1 MSIFEGLASY
11 TEKKV
16 IVLDIGT
23 ALTKKIF
30 HFRYGFSSE
39 LVPRGIIPTTP
50 ALTTLDVISFSN
62 HEEQTRLQMVTDF
75 FDNIFFRQLLIT
87 PAKERMVIVESVI
100 TPTMR
105 RDLIAKVLFTRFD
118 IANICF
124 PPIHLC
130 AAFPL
135 GTQTALVV
143 DVGNYE
149 TQVMAIFDGVPLI
162 QSFQVAPVASRA
174 VLKFV
179 SFVAQN
185 YFIQLVNV
193 HFSFLYFF
201 RRLRDLIINR
211 CFAYSQGSMCPALE
225 CAEIFQDHI
234 LEDIKAKICFVTN
247 MERGHMYDR
256 AENEQ
261 NAEKPTPPPNVEYVL
276 DEDKVLIINGCI
288 RELAAEII
296 FLYDEDGNSIPQLII
311 ESILRCPID
320 IRKVVAER
328 ILVIGGGCMIPGF
341 MARLKEEL
349 LDNLSRSDRFA
360 EKTAIRKVKFFKSPA
375 AENYMAW
382 LGGSVIGSL
391 DILPYRS
398 VSLLNV
404 QNGCVPD
411 WSTSFTFNPNNS
423 N

>member
-1 MSIFEGLASY
+1 MSIFEGLTSY

-23 ALTKKIF
+23 ALTK
-30 HFRYGFSSE
+30 YGFSSE
-39 LVPRGIIPTTP
+39 LVPRGIISTTS
-50 ALTTLDVISFSN
+50 ALNTLAVTSFSIQ
-62 HEEQTRLQMVTDF
+62 EEQTRLQMVIDF
-75 FDNIFFRQLLIT
+75 FDSIFFRQLLIT
-87 PAKERMVIVESVI
+87 PAKERIVIVESVI
-100 TPTMR
+100 TPTLR

-162 QSFQVAPVASRA
+162 QTFQVAPVASRA
-174 VLKFV
+174 VLK
-179 SFVAQN
+179 
-185 YFIQLVNV
+185 
-193 HFSFLYFF
+193 
-201 RRLRDLIINR
+201 RLRELIINR
-211 CFAYSQGSMCPALE
+211 CFAYLQDGMYPASE
-225 CAEIFQDHI
+225 CVEVYQDHI

-247 MERGHMYDR
+247 MERGHMYDK

-261 NAEKPTPPPNVEYVL
+261 DAEKPTPPPNVEYVL
-276 DEDKVLIINGCI
+276 DEDKILIIDGCI

-328 ILVIGGGCMIPGF
+328 ILVIGGGCMMPGF

-349 LDNLSRSDRFA
+349 LDNLNRSDRFA

-391 DILPYRS
+391 DIVPYRS
-398 VSLLNV
+398 VSLLNM
-404 QNGCVPD
+404 QNGCIPD
-411 WSTSFTFNPNNS
+411 WSTSFTFNPNNNS
-423 N
+423 

>member
-23 ALTKKIF
+23 ALTK
-30 HFRYGFSSE
+30 YGFSSE

-50 ALTTLDVISFSN
+50 ALTTLDVVSFNN

-185 YFIQLVNV
+185 YFIQ
-193 HFSFLYFF
+193 
-201 RRLRDLIINR
+201 LRDLIINR

>member
-23 ALTKKIF
+23 ALTK
-30 HFRYGFSSE
+30 YGFSSE

-174 VLKFV
+174 VLK
-179 SFVAQN
+179 
-185 YFIQLVNV
+185 
-193 HFSFLYFF
+193 
-201 RRLRDLIINR
+201 RLRDLIINR

>member
-23 ALTKKIF
+23 ALTK
-30 HFRYGFSSE
+30 YGFSSE

-62 HEEQTRLQMVTDF
+62 HEEQSRLQMVTDF

-87 PAKERMVIVESVI
+87 PAKERMVIVESMI

-174 VLKFV
+174 VLK
-179 SFVAQN
+179 
-185 YFIQLVNV
+185 
-193 HFSFLYFF
+193 
-201 RRLRDLIINR
+201 RLRDLIINR

-225 CAEIFQDHI
+225 CAEIFKDHI

-349 LDNLSRSDRFA
+349 LDNLNRSDRFA

-398 VSLLNV
+398 VSLLNM

>member
-23 ALTKKIF
+23 ALTK
-30 HFRYGFSSE
+30 YGFSSE

-50 ALTTLDVISFSN
+50 ALTTLDVVSFSN
-62 HEEQTRLQMVTDF
+62 REEQSRLQMVTDF

-118 IANICF
+118 ISNICF

-174 VLKFV
+174 VLK
-179 SFVAQN
+179 
-185 YFIQLVNV
+185 
-193 HFSFLYFF
+193 
-201 RRLRDLIINR
+201 RLRDLIINR

-276 DEDKVLIINGCI
+276 DEDKVLIIDGCI

-320 IRKVVAER
+320 VRKVVAER

-349 LDNLSRSDRFA
+349 LDNLNRSDRFA

>member
-1 MSIFEGLASY
+1 MSIFEGLTSY

-23 ALTKKIF
+23 ALTK
-30 HFRYGFSSE
+30 YGFSSE

-50 ALTTLDVISFSN
+50 ALNTLVVTPFSI
-62 HEEQTRLQMVTDF
+62 HEEQTRLQMVIDF
-75 FDNIFFRQLLIT
+75 FDSIFFRQLLIT
-87 PAKERMVIVESVI
+87 PAKERMVIVESMI
-100 TPTMR
+100 TPTLR

-118 IANICF
+118 VTIVTDSVSVQFLLKTDLYLKIAYICF

-162 QSFQVAPVASRA
+162 QTFQVAPIASRA
-174 VLKFV
+174 VLK
-179 SFVAQN
+179 
-185 YFIQLVNV
+185 
-193 HFSFLYFF
+193 
-201 RRLRDLIINR
+201 RLRELIINR
-211 CFAYSQGSMCPALE
+211 CFAYSQDGMYPASE
-225 CAEIFQDHI
+225 CAEVFQDHI

-261 NAEKPTPPPNVEYVL
+261 DAEKPTPPPNVEYVL
-276 DEDKVLIINGCI
+276 DEDKILIIDGCI

-328 ILVIGGGCMIPGF
+328 ILVIGGGCMMPGF

-349 LDNLSRSDRFA
+349 LDNLNRSDRFA

-391 DILPYRS
+391 DIVPYRS
-398 VSLLNV
+398 VSLLNM

-423 N
+423 S

>member
-23 ALTKKIF
+23 ALTK
-30 HFRYGFSSE
+30 YGFSSE

-162 QSFQVAPVASRA
+162 QSFQVAPVASRT
-174 VLKFV
+174 VLK
-179 SFVAQN
+179 
-185 YFIQLVNV
+185 
-193 HFSFLYFF
+193 
-201 RRLRDLIINR
+201 RLRDLIINR

-247 MERGHMYDR
+247 MERGHMYER

-398 VSLLNV
+398 VSILNV

>member
-23 ALTKKIF
+23 ALTK
-30 HFRYGFSSE
+30 YGFSSE

-174 VLKFV
+174 VLK
-179 SFVAQN
+179 
-185 YFIQLVNV
+185 
-193 HFSFLYFF
+193 
-201 RRLRDLIINR
+201 RLRDLIINR

-247 MERGHMYDR
+247 MERGHMYER

-360 EKTAIRKVKFFKSPA
+360 EKTAIRKVKFFKPPA

>member
-23 ALTKKIF
+23 ALTK
-30 HFRYGFSSE
+30 YGFSSE

-174 VLKFV
+174 VLK
-179 SFVAQN
+179 
-185 YFIQLVNV
+185 
-193 HFSFLYFF
+193 
-201 RRLRDLIINR
+201 RLRDLIINR

-247 MERGHMYDR
+247 MERGHMYER